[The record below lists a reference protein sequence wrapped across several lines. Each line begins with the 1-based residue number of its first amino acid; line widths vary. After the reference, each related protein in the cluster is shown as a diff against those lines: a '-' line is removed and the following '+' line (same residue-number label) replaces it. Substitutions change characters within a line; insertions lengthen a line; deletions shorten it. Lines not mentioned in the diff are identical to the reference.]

1 MSINFLCIAPLQK
14 YNQHNI
20 IAVHSSI
27 IVFISDISFNS
38 SQNKYLTLKLLKI
51 FPTTSYMFK
60 SAVKVLQ
67 KCAKFAQKL
76 V

>member
-1 MSINFLCIAPLQK
+1 MSINFLWIAPLQK

-38 SQNKYLTLKLLKI
+38 SQNKYLTLKSLKI
-51 FPTTSYMFK
+51 FPTTSY
-60 SAVKVLQ
+60 V
-67 KCAKFAQKL
+67 
-76 V
+76 